1 MLSTVKSCIAL
12 YLTLLYPLY
21 WATIKKLHLK
31 NKKRKSYEE
40 QVAAS
45 DDCTK
50 TPLVYKSNPQNF

>member
-31 NKKRKSYEE
+31 KQKKKIIRG
-40 QVAAS
+40 AS
-45 DDCTK
+45 SCK
-50 TPLVYKSNPQNF
+50 